1 MPGRDGTGPN
11 GEGPG
16 TGWGMGPCVS
26 GSDAAPLRRPMR
38 GRGRGRGPGRGLY
51 CRWYPEDDRSRLEAL
66 KSRLENDLK
75 EINERLGKL

>member
-1 MPGRDGTGPN
+1 
-11 GEGPG
+11 
-16 TGWGMGPCVS
+16 
-26 GSDAAPLRRPMR
+26 MR